1 MTLQPPVCT
10 SMCQWEHNVQHL
22 VLLMQALVE
31 VHTVVRL
38 ESSCHLVLILSQH
51 VMDMCLV
58 TFDP

>member
-1 MTLQPPVCT
+1 M
-10 SMCQWEHNVQHL
+10 QHL

-31 VHTVVRL
+31 VYPVVRL

>member
-1 MTLQPPVCT
+1 M
-10 SMCQWEHNVQHL
+10 QHL

-51 VMDMCLV
+51 AMDMCLV